1 MGNAGS
7 GITLSVWGEP
17 GMSVGSPDEGS
28 VLLQSLHPRLLLK
41 GHVGSSGEA
50 TIPSLLQWMGAG
62 VIKRISCKSIVLVLF
77 SSFINKWQS

>member
-1 MGNAGS
+1 
-7 GITLSVWGEP
+7 
-17 GMSVGSPDEGS
+17 MSVGSPDEGS

>member
-1 MGNAGS
+1 MGNTGS

-28 VLLQSLHPRLLLK
+28 VLLQSLHPCLLLK

-77 SSFINKWQS
+77 SSFINKWQG